1 MLAKYRSRTDIVASI
16 LQSANGRQ
24 VTKIKLMYGAFL
36 SYVQLKSYL
45 AVLIENELL
54 EYHKE
59 TNTYRTS
66 ETGIKFLT
74 IYEKM
79 AEMTL
84 EMKLSA

>member
-1 MLAKYRSRTDIVASI
+1 MLPKYRSRTDIVASI

-36 SYVQLKSYL
+36 SYVQLKGYL
-45 AVLIENELL
+45 FVLIENGLL

-66 ETGIKFLT
+66 ENGIKFLT

-84 EMKLSA
+84 EMKHR

>member
-36 SYVQLKSYL
+36 SYVQLKNYL
-45 AVLIENELL
+45 TVLIENELL